1 MCGLAG
7 WLGFPDDVIDTPAL
21 LSSLHHRGPDGTGV
35 KTWREAG
42 LLHTRLKIIDL
53 SPTGAQPMA
62 NEDSSVFVVFN
73 GEIYNHRSLR
83 RELEGRGHVFRGT
96 SDTEVLP
103 HLYEEHG
110 LDLFSRLRGMFT
122 VAIYDVEQR
131 RLLLGRDRFGIKP
144 LFYAHTSSGLAFAS
158 ELNAL
163 RLVPGV
169 DVAPDRQAI
178 ADYAAVF
185 YVPAPRTMFRG
196 ISALEPGTLLEARL
210 DRADELEVKA
220 RSYFRWNV
228 APRTDLTLEEAVDE
242 ADVLVEDAV
251 ASQLESDVPL
261 GALLSGGIDSS
272 LVSAAGQR
280 RSHDTLQTFNV
291 RFSDAEYDETPAAR
305 AVADHI
311 GSNHETLPMS
321 ENGGSWEHVASLLR
335 HAGQPFADSSVFA
348 VDAVSQ
354 AMRRHVTV
362 ALSGDGGDEGFGGY
376 DFYKRLET
384 IERVRRLPP
393 SIGKPAAQLAGIAAR
408 AGLIRSTLPGR
419 FREINGADQTTIVQT
434 LFSWIWGEEHKR
446 LVVGAGELEPPR
458 RLFEQHWDAGQR
470 SGFDRLAA
478 HAIEVN
484 MRLVLPND
492 FLFKVDTASMRH
504 GLEVRVPMLDEDL
517 LAFGLSLPHA
527 LRANRGTGKIVLRGV
542 AERRLPSSVV
552 RRPKQGFA
560 VPVDSWVDRD
570 FKDNLRSSLLDPASA
585 LSQYLNRDVYEPWVQ
600 GFCSD
605 TAVSGLSRNHLYQ
618 RVVMLLGLDLALKNG
633 SQ

>member
-7 WLGFPDDVIDTPAL
+7 WLGFPDDVIETSAL
-21 LSSLHHRGPDGTGV
+21 LESLHHRGPDGTGV
-35 KTWREAG
+35 MTWREAG

-53 SPTGAQPMA
+53 SPTGAQPMT

-83 RELEGRGHVFRGT
+83 HELEGQGHVFRGT

-110 LDLFSRLRGMFT
+110 LDLFNRLRGMFT
-122 VAIYDVEQR
+122 VAIYDVERR
-131 RLLLGRDRFGIKP
+131 RLVLGRDRFGIKP
-144 LFYAHTSSGLAFAS
+144 LFYTHTPNILAFAS

-169 DVAPDRQAI
+169 DVTPDRQAI
-178 ADYAAVF
+178 ADYAAVL
-185 YVPAPRTMFRG
+185 YVPAPRTIFRG
-196 ISALEPGTLLEARL
+196 ISALEPGTLLEAQL
-210 DRADELEVKA
+210 DRAGELEVET
-220 RSYFRWNV
+220 RPYFRWSV
-228 APRTDLTLEEAVDE
+228 APRLDLTLDEAVDE
-242 ADVLVEDAV
+242 ADALVEDAV
-251 ASQLESDVPL
+251 ARQLESDVPL

-272 LVSAAGQR
+272 LVSAAAQR
-280 RSHDTLQTFNV
+280 RSRDTLQTFNV
-291 RFSDAEYDETPAAR
+291 RFSDAEYDETTAAR

-311 GSNHETLPMS
+311 GSKHETLAMAG
-321 ENGGSWEHVASLLR
+321 NGGSWEHVASLLR
-335 HAGQPFADSSVFA
+335 HAGQPFADSSLFA
-348 VDAVSQ
+348 VEAVAQ

-376 DFYKRLET
+376 DFYKRLEA
-384 IERVRRLPP
+384 IERVRRMPVSLA
-393 SIGKPAAQLAGIAAR
+393 KAAVPLAGVAAR
-408 AGLIRSTLPGR
+408 AGLIRSTLPAR
-419 FREINGADQTTIVQT
+419 FREINGADQTTIVET
-434 LFSWIWGEEHKR
+434 LFSWIRGEEYKR
-446 LVVGAGELEPPR
+446 LVVDADDLEPPR
-458 RLFEQHWDAGQR
+458 RLFEQRWDAGYR

-492 FLFKVDTASMRH
+492 FLFKVDAASMRH

-542 AERRLPSSVV
+542 AKRRLPASVV

-560 VPVDSWVDRD
+560 VPVDSWVDGD
-570 FKDNLRSSLLDPASA
+570 FKDNLRSSLLDPAS
-585 LSQYLNRDVYEPWVQ
+585 LLPHYLNRDVYEPWVRS
-600 GFCSD
+600 FCSD
-605 TAVSGLSRNHLYQ
+605 TAISGLPRNHLYQ
-618 RVVMLLGLDLALKNG
+618 RVVMLLALDLTLKNG
-633 SQ
+633 SH